1 MCTPIAERAADN
13 RKSVVAQAAAQGDG
27 SWLWSSVAA
36 AAGSLTLNINKA
48 WATKVAVY
56 SGEGPPRSFPLPTDL
71 ANVCIIET
79 PPGAESRLTR
89 AMKAYHLEKA
99 QRPSDLPDWLF
110 PESERRAPRGEP
122 DEDRDRPRSRR
133 ERDEGFD
140 EPPAPRARGLR
151 DIYDSAARDVAVPAS
166 APAPRRAA
174 AAAEGDGPAP
184 SRAANRLK
192 ALRDAKRA
200 AAGVRAPSPEPV
212 AAREAEIAPAP
223 APVARV
229 RVGLPTGPG
238 RVRRPA

>member
-140 EPPAPRARGLR
+140 EPPAPRARC
-151 DIYDSAARDVAVPAS
+151 SARRPRRKEI
-166 APAPRRAA
+166 APRRA
-174 AAAEGDGPAP
+174 GRRTG
-184 SRAANRLK
+184 SRRCAMRSAR
-192 ALRDAKRA
+192 RRA
-200 AAGVRAPSPEPV
+200 SARRRPSPSL
-212 AAREAEIAPAP
+212 R
-223 APVARV
+223 
-229 RVGLPTGPG
+229 G
-238 RVRRPA
+238 RRRSRLRLRRLRACA